1 MSSRNTVRS
10 GAVLVVAVQLL
21 AGCGAEGEG
30 EPLPPGDSTEVL
42 GSSEQA
48 AASTCTGS
56 GVSLVQP
63 DGAAVNFQYP
73 SCSFADSAAAS
84 VDGTYDQPAC
94 THRFVTEVRGVNNRP
109 FSAFVEL
116 LPVAGA
122 NITQSACEGQ
132 AIVGTAW
139 GLNGLGWW
147 VQLGEVSTTGI
158 WHDSS
163 GCTGPICLPSSCQ
176 FRFTIANVSG
186 GYSKVRVAGMAAA
199 LGVFKG
205 RVRTGVH
212 AGPGPC

>member
-10 GAVLVVAVQLL
+10 GAVLLVAVQLL
-21 AGCGAEGEG
+21 VGCGTETQGES
-30 EPLPPGDSTEVL
+30 LSPGDSSEEL

-48 AASTCTGS
+48 AVSTCIDS

-63 DGAAVNFQYP
+63 DGAAVTFQYP
-73 SCSFADSAAAS
+73 SCSFADSAATS
-84 VDGTYDQPAC
+84 LDGTYDQPLC
-94 THRFVTEVRGVNNRP
+94 THRFVTEVRTVNNRP

-116 LPVAGA
+116 IPAPNA
-122 NITQSACEGQ
+122 TITESTCEGQ
-132 AIVGTAW
+132 AIAGTAW
-139 GLNGLGWW
+139 GFNGRGW
-147 VQLGEVSTTGI
+147 VQLGEISTAGV
-158 WHDSS
+158 WHDNS
-163 GCTGPICLPSSCQ
+163 GCTGPICLPSYCQ

-186 GYSKVRVAGMAAA
+186 GYTKVRVAGLAAA

>member
-10 GAVLVVAVQLL
+10 GAVLLAAVQLL
-21 AGCGAEGEG
+21 AGCGTEVEG
-30 EPLPPGDSTEVL
+30 EPFAPDDSAEVL

-48 AASTCTGS
+48 ALSTCTDS

-63 DGAAVNFQYP
+63 DGAAVTFQYP
-73 SCSFADSAAAS
+73 SCSFADSAATAT
-84 VDGTYDQPAC
+84 DGTYDQPLCAN
-94 THRFVTEVRGVNNRP
+94 RFVTEVRAVNNRP

-116 LPVAGA
+116 VPVANA
-122 NITQSACEGQ
+122 NITESVCESQ
-132 AIVGTAW
+132 AILGTAW
-139 GLNGLGWW
+139 GFNGRGWI
-147 VQLGEVSTTGI
+147 QLGEVSTAGV
-158 WHDSS
+158 WHDNS

-176 FRFTIANVSG
+176 FRFTIASVSG
-186 GYSKVRVAGMAAA
+186 GYTKVRVAGLAAA